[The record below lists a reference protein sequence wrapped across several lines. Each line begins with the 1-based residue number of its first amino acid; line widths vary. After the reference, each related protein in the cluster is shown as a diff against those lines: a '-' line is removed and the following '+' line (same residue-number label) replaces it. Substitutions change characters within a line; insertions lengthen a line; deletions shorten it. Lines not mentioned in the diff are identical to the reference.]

1 MHARPYLLLALLAL
15 VWGVHWS
22 ITKIGLDYLPPYT
35 YGALR
40 AGIGLAVMA
49 GISARSGRQGLRL
62 PPRED
67 LPVVLSVGLGQIA
80 AGIILM
86 NVALQSV
93 APGRSAILVY
103 TMPLWVAVMQ
113 IHSLRSGGGLGR
125 QLGGLGLGLAGI
137 VLLVNPLSIDWGESG
152 QLLGTAELLAS
163 AVIWAATTIHIR
175 RHHWVATPLELEPWQ
190 LLVGFIP
197 LLVAAIAFDGGRPVD
212 VEPISVFAVLYSGI
226 LATALAYWL
235 SQSISRAL
243 SPLAATMGFLAVP
256 VVGLVSSF
264 VLVGEPLGL
273 LDAVGIG
280 LTFVGIVV
288 VSTRPDQTQGSSGS
302 VIVRSASVAAESASA
317 GSTSVGS
324 ASAGSTSVGSAPVGP
339 ASEAGSAGR

>member
-1 MHARPYLLLALLAL
+1 MNARPYLLLALLAL

-22 ITKIGLDYLPPYT
+22 ITKIGLDYLPPYA

-40 AGIGLAVMA
+40 AGIGLGTMLAITA
-49 GISARSGRQGLRL
+49 GSRPDRLRL

-67 LPVVLSVGLGQIA
+67 WPVVLSVGLGQIA
-80 AGIILM
+80 AGIVLM
-86 NVALQSV
+86 NLALQVV

-113 IHSLRSGGGLGR
+113 ISSLRVGGGAR
-125 QLGGLGLGLAGI
+125 QLGGLALGLTGI
-137 VLLVNPLSIDWGESG
+137 VLLINPLSIDWGSSG

-163 AVIWAATTIHIR
+163 AVMWAATTIHIR
-175 RHHWVATPLELEPWQ
+175 THHWHATPMELEPWQ
-190 LLVGFIP
+190 LLVGFVP
-197 LLVAAIAFDGGRPVD
+197 LVVAAVAFDGGRPID

-226 LATALAYWL
+226 LATALAFWL

-264 VLVGEPLGL
+264 LLVGEPLGP
-273 LDAVGIG
+273 LDAAGIA
-280 LTFVGIVV
+280 LTFAGIVV
-288 VSTRPDQTQGSSGS
+288 VSTRRAPGEERL
-302 VIVRSASVAAESASA
+302 VEEM
-317 GSTSVGS
+317 
-324 ASAGSTSVGSAPVGP
+324 APVGSVD
-339 ASEAGSAGR
+339 AA